1 MTMQPVEHPPC
12 DNNYNSDDGGESQTS
27 SLQTT
32 AEAEA
37 ESDAAKM
44 RASSSWRWIKII
56 SGLLFFAFVTYVIGK
71 CYNLRLGCGW

>member
-1 MTMQPVEHPPC
+1 MQPVEHPPC

-32 AEAEA
+32 AEAA

-44 RASSSWRWIKII
+44 RALSSWRWNKII
-56 SGLLFFAFVTYVIGK
+56 SGLLFIAFITYVIGK